1 MPENMSN
8 AETAAPQQRVI
19 GRPFQPGQSGN
30 PAGRPKGSRHR
41 LAEQF
46 LQDLETTWKK
56 HGLAAMERCATEEPV
71 QFARI
76 MASLL
81 PKQIEVDATL
91 SVFSELTTADEV
103 LALVREELGDET
115 ARLLADALDRDETLT
130 IEHDPA
136 HD

>member
-8 AETAAPQQRVI
+8 AELAAPKQRVI
-19 GRPFQPGQSGN
+19 GTPFQPGQSGN
-30 PAGRPKGSRHR
+30 PAGRPLGARNKLGEAFIEDLRSVWKTHGKQA
-41 LAEQF
+41 LIDCAE
-46 LQDLETTWKK
+46 
-56 HGLAAMERCATEEPV
+56 TEPA

-115 ARLLADALDRDETLT
+115 ARL
-130 IEHDPA
+130 
-136 HD
+136 